1 MHTRRVGPEVKDEEV
16 IMMKPQLKGSYTEYY
31 VSTNAPKLRKPMDV
45 KQIILEEVA
54 DRYGRG

>member
-1 MHTRRVGPEVKDEEV
+1 MSMRKVCPKVV
-16 IMMKPQLKGSYTEYY
+16 ITKPKLKGSYTEYY
-31 VSTNAPKLRKPMDV
+31 VSTSAPKLRKPMDV